1 MQDNNGMNNEMKFED
16 FESMLEDSLNPPS
29 KGSIVKGS
37 VVAIDGTDIL
47 VNIGYKSEGV
57 IDKSELEKNGDL
69 TIKIGDE
76 IEALVE
82 GVQGGG
88 GYVRL
93 SRKVLNQQRDFDEI
107 LERFEKNKPV
117 AVKIENSNDKGF
129 TGKVGEVSVFI
140 PSNHIDVK
148 KKIKDSK
155 SYIGKVFNC
164 KILKIDRKTKSIL
177 ASRKLYII
185 EAAEMEKNELF
196 DSIKEGDK
204 VKGKVKTIKE
214 YGAFINIG
222 AVDGFLH
229 RDNIDWGKV
238 KHTSKYLE
246 IGDVV
251 ETVVL
256 SVDRENKKI
265 ELGLKQ
271 LKEDPW
277 NKVAEKYPV
286 DSEVKGR
293 VVTRRKKGFVLELE
307 NGIDGFIPD
316 EELSWLKKS
325 SVKLERGDMVEGKV
339 IGIDHDHK
347 KVLISLKLLSENPWK
362 TLKNNHPEGSIIDGK
377 VKTVTEFGVFV
388 DFGAHIDGLIRKV
401 DVSWTEDVQ
410 DLSEK
415 FKVGDKV
422 TAKVLKIDEDKERI
436 SLGIKQLD
444 KNPWKEIDKL
454 LPSGKVL
461 DVEVIEVNKD
471 NVFVALPKGLTGIIP
486 AKELDE
492 NRVIPEEFCKVGD
505 TLKAVILKVD
515 KRNKEILLSVKKYK
529 LDSEKREVKEYLKQ
543 IESNSDSTFSLGTLI
558 KEKIDEIK

>member
-37 VVAIDGTDIL
+37 VVAINGTDIL

-57 IDKSELEKNGDL
+57 IDKSELENNGEL
-69 TIKIGDE
+69 TVKVGDE

-107 LERFEKNKPV
+107 LEKFEKNKPV
-117 AVKIENSNDKGF
+117 AVKIENFNDKGF

-140 PSNHIDVK
+140 PSNHIDVRN
-148 KKIKDSK
+148 KIKDSK
-155 SYIGKVFNC
+155 SYIGKVLNC
-164 KILKIDRKTKSIL
+164 KILKVDRKSKSIL
-177 ASRKLYII
+177 ASHKLYIV

-214 YGAFINIG
+214 YGVFINIG

-238 KHTSKYLE
+238 KHPSKYLE
-246 IGDVV
+246 VDDVV

-256 SVDRENKKI
+256 NVDKENKKI

-286 DSEVKGR
+286 DSEAKGR
-293 VVTRRKKGFVLELE
+293 VVTRRKKGYVVELE
-307 NGIDGFIPD
+307 PGVDGFIPE
-316 EELSWLKKS
+316 EELSWIKNS

-339 IGIDHDHK
+339 IGIDNDHK
-347 KVLISLKLLSENPWK
+347 KVLMSLKLLSENPWI
-362 TLKNNHPEGSIIDGK
+362 TLKNNHPEGSVVTGK
-377 VKTVTEFGVFV
+377 IKSVTDFGIFV
-388 DFGAHIDGLIRKV
+388 DFGAHIDGLIKKI
-401 DVSWTEDVQ
+401 DISWTEDIQ
-410 DLSEK
+410 DLNEK
-415 FKVGDKV
+415 FKAGDEI
-422 TAKVLKIDEDKERI
+422 TAKILKIDEDKERI
-436 SLGIKQLD
+436 SLGIKQLE
-444 KNPWKEIDKL
+444 KNPWKDIEKL

-461 DVEVIEVNKD
+461 DVEVIEVNKE
-471 NVFVALPKGLTGIIP
+471 NVVVALPKGLTGIIP

-492 NRVIPEEFCKVGD
+492 NKVIPEEFCKVGD
-505 TLKAVILKVD
+505 TLKVVVLKID
-515 KRNKEILLSVKKYK
+515 KRNREILLSVKKYK

-543 IESNSDSTFSLGTLI
+543 IEDNSDSTFNLGTLI
-558 KEKIDEIK
+558 KGKIDEIK

>member
-16 FESMLEDSLNPPS
+16 FESMLEDSLNLPS

-57 IDKSELEKNGDL
+57 IDKSELEKNGNL

-82 GVQGGG
+82 GVQGEG

-107 LERFEKNKPV
+107 LEKFEKNKPV

-129 TGKVGEVSVFI
+129 IGKVGEVSAFI

-185 EAAEMEKNELF
+185 ETAEMEKNKLF

-204 VKGKVKTIKE
+204 VKGKVKAIKR

-238 KHTSKYLE
+238 KHPSKYLE

-307 NGIDGFIPD
+307 NGIDGFIPN

-325 SVKLERGDMVEGKV
+325 LVKLERGDVVEGKV
-339 IGIDHDHK
+339 IGIDHNHK
-347 KVLISLKLLSENPWK
+347 KVLISLKLLSENPWT
-362 TLKNNHPEGSIIDGK
+362 TLKNNHPEGSIIYGK

-401 DVSWTEDVQ
+401 DVSWTEDIQ

-422 TAKVLKIDEDKERI
+422 NAKVLKIDEDKERI
-436 SLGIKQLD
+436 LLGIKQLE
-444 KNPWKEIDKL
+444 KNPWKELDKL

-471 NVFVALPKGLTGIIP
+471 NVIVALPKGLTGIIP

-543 IESNSDSTFSLGTLI
+543 IESNSDSTFNLGTLI
-558 KEKIDEIK
+558 REKIDEIK